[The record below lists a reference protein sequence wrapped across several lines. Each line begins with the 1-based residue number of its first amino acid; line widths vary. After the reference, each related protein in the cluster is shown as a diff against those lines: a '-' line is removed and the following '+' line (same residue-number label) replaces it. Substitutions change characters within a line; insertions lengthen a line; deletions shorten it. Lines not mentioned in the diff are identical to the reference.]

1 MARKQ
6 VGASAEKDKIGIV
19 QLNTEPATP
28 VTKTKNVLVGNVL
41 LASLV
46 VDAKPKFVKVDE
58 VDEEDDTDDS
68 KESENLR
75 AMMTLYSNTEFVH
88 VYKDQPKNN
97 LKNFKNFIGLD
108 QPQFKQR
115 MRDHG

>member
-1 MARKQ
+1 LARKQ

-68 KESENLR
+68 KVN
-75 AMMTLYSNTEFVH
+75 MMFATSGKKATIFKDDDEIKIDD
-88 VYKDQPKNN
+88 VYKLERK
-97 LKNFKNFIGLD
+97 KTF
-108 QPQFKQR
+108 
-115 MRDHG
+115 